1 MYSKFGKWKLVRSY
15 AGLCTKSMSKSAT
28 GRDGDRVL
36 AEAFISLHLFAHL
49 GGQTRLTQKSNG
61 TNNANGEFAK
71 VLAQF
76 ADVEKNIPTFSNN
89 VNNNLILRI

>member
-1 MYSKFGKWKLVRSY
+1 
-15 AGLCTKSMSKSAT
+15 MSKSAT

-49 GGQTRLTQKSNG
+49 GGQTRITQKNNR
-61 TNNANGEFAK
+61 TNNANGEFAN

-76 ADVEKNIPTFSNN
+76 AN
-89 VNNNLILRI
+89 VKKTYQRFLIM